1 VQAIGVPLRVP
12 YGSRT
17 DALKTREW
25 TPLEPG
31 AIDFKW
37 YVRGVGTV
45 KELAKDGS
53 ERAVLVSFR
62 PG

>member
-1 VQAIGVPLRVP
+1 MQAIGVPVQCSLRP
-12 YGSRT
+12 LERRDE
-17 DALKTREW
+17 DAGM

-37 YVRGVGTV
+37 YGADRHREGAGQ
-45 KELAKDGS
+45 DGS

-62 PG
+62 RA